1 MGHGEHVPPVVQF
14 FQLFY
19 RMNLKWLP
27 VIFIVLISLAIIFI
41 RKASK
46 DSQSN
51 KATKERIVNRNRGFD
66 RRISYI
72 KYSRHAQCRMDCRQI
87 SQAEVKEIMTEGKI
101 NYKKSDL
108 KSAGCP
114 RYALEGRTTDEQRV
128 RIIFAQCDDS
138 TVVVTVIDLD
148 KEHICNCE
156 DQ

>member
-1 MGHGEHVPPVVQF
+1 
-14 FQLFY
+14 
-19 RMNLKWLP
+19 MNLKWLP
-27 VIFIVLISLAIIFI
+27 VILIILISLAIIFI
-41 RKASK
+41 RKASG

-51 KATKERIVNRNRGFD
+51 KTTKEKIINRNRGFD

-87 SQAEVKEIMTEGKI
+87 SQGEVKEIMTEGKI
-101 NYKKSDL
+101 NYNKSDL
-108 KSAGCP
+108 KAAGCP

-156 DQ
+156 D